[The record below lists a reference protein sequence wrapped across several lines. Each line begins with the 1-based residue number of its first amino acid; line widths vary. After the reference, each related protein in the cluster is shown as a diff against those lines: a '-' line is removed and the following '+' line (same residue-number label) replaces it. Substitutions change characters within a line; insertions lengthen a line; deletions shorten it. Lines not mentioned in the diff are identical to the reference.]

1 MFTGIIEEVGRVRA
15 AGSDHIE
22 ITAARVLEGT
32 ALGDSIA
39 VNGACLTAA
48 RLGEGWFAADVM
60 PETLRRTN
68 LGDLRPGGGVN
79 LERSMTL
86 AQRVGGH
93 VVQGHVDGAGT
104 VRSLT
109 PEGDAVLVAIAAPS
123 ALLRYVVEKGYIAV
137 DGASLTVVDRTDEQF
152 RVSLVRYTLEHTIFG
167 QWQVGQRV
175 NLEIDILAKYVER
188 LLAGSVGTPPYLPGA
203 GEGVA
208 QGERLPGLVGATSG
222 EDGMDTGP
230 NGAAGRSETPRER
243 EEAGE
248 WTRV

>member
-1 MFTGIIEEVGRVRA
+1 MFTGIIEEVGSVRVAEGDR
-15 AGSDHIE
+15 IE
-22 ITAARVLEGT
+22 IAATRVLEGT

-48 RLGEGWFAADVM
+48 RLSDGWFAADVM

-68 LGDLRPGGGVN
+68 LGALRPGDSVN

-93 VVQGHVDGAGT
+93 VVQGHVDGTGA

-167 QWQVGQRV
+167 KWQVGQRV

-188 LLAGSVGTPPYLPGA
+188 LLAGVA
-203 GEGVA
+203 G
-208 QGERLPGLVGATSG
+208 QS
-222 EDGMDTGP
+222 
-230 NGAAGRSETPRER
+230 GAAGER
-243 EEAGE
+243 EEEAT
-248 WTRV
+248 WTRA